1 MQSLISVVSWG
12 WRYLYCAPPLNSCGE
27 RLTFLVRLEHSVS
40 FPILKTFW
48 VRKKV
53 WRLLWIQNSLWLL
66 YLCCRNEF
74 KIAGVFRKNTL
85 FFTKFGGS
93 RPNRLKKLA
102 NWDLNK
108 TDSINLGYQLV
119 NSSEVVTLAFKT
131 KILILGLLR
140 TTLAYFA

>member
-66 YLCCRNEF
+66 YLCFRNEF
-74 KIAGVFRKNTL
+74 NIAGVFRKTPIFHKIWRNSAEL
-85 FFTKFGGS
+85 TK
-93 RPNRLKKLA
+93 KIA
-102 NWDLNK
+102 DWDLNK
-108 TDSINLGYQLV
+108 IDSINLGYQLV
-119 NSSEVVTLAFKT
+119 NSSKVVTLTFKST
-131 KILILGLLR
+131 VKYLYWVYWESL
-140 TTLAYFA
+140 